1 MMHDPD
7 QLDEFSAHLRA
18 QPPTPLPAHWRAE
31 ILAVAG
37 MNCPPDRSSP
47 WHRIRKALGV
57 WLWPH
62 PLAYAGLTTAWA
74 LILTM
79 RLLTTAS
86 QPTSPTKDPAL
97 AAIGA
102 GTVPVEGTS
111 VFASVQLANRECS
124 WNSTIAPQP

>member
-7 QLDEFSAHLRA
+7 RLDEFSTRLRA
-18 QPPTPLPAHWRAE
+18 QLPALLPAHWRAE
-31 ILAVAG
+31 ILAAAG
-37 MNCPPDRSSP
+37 TNCPPDRSP
-47 WHRIRKALGV
+47 PRYRLREALGA

-62 PLAYAGLTTAWA
+62 PLACAGLTTAWA

-79 RLLTTAS
+79 RLLTAAS

-102 GTVPVEGTS
+102 GTVPMEGAPI
-111 VFASVQLANRECS
+111 FASVQFANRECS
-124 WNSTIAPQP
+124 WNSITAAQP